1 MCYIFL
7 IILVIHKNRSWKSSK
22 TYFFVSIIKL
32 SRLTL
37 NNNFLAFYD
46 VDSSR
51 KVAE

>member
-1 MCYIFL
+1 MHIKIGL
-7 IILVIHKNRSWKSSK
+7 GWISK
-22 TYFFVSIIKL
+22 TYFVSIIEL

>member
-22 TYFFVSIIKL
+22 TYFVSIINL

>member
-1 MCYIFL
+1 MHIKIGLGCFQDL
-7 IILVIHKNRSWKSSK
+7 
-22 TYFFVSIIKL
+22 FFVSIIKQ

>member
-1 MCYIFL
+1 MHIKIGLGNIQDLFL
-7 IILVIHKNRSWKSSK
+7 
-22 TYFFVSIIKL
+22 SIIKL
-32 SRLTL
+32 LRLTL